1 MGAGHASFKEL
12 IAEHWQTLYN
22 FALRMCLDED
32 RASEVVEETF
42 LRAYVGAHK
51 VPAAPKV
58 VLWLLKISQH
68 VLSKKLGGSPEVSF
82 DLLDQTLRSEATRTD
97 VVRSLAEPKRDFLLW
112 EMKQGCMTSVVNCLS
127 PGERAA
133 FVLAVIMKL
142 SDSQAAQTLDIS
154 SAAFKVRM
162 SRAKKKVADYLA
174 PRCEHVDPRNPCRC
188 PARIGV
194 ALSKGFINSGGEI
207 SLRPPPQSYGRYGVG
222 LDQEDKPQR
231 DITAIYGGLPDPRMP
246 EGLLAHLLEEL
257 ENGNWD
263 EIRDRGEVKPAAES

>member
-1 MGAGHASFKEL
+1 
-12 IAEHWQTLYN
+12 
-22 FALRMCLDED
+22 MCLDED

-42 LRAYVGAHK
+42 LRAYVGEHK
-51 VPAAPKV
+51 IPAAPKV

-68 VLSKKLGGSPEVSF
+68 VLSKKLGGAPEVSF

-97 VVRSLAEPKRDFLLW
+97 VVRSLAEPRRDFLLW
-112 EMKQGCMTSVVNCLS
+112 EMKQGCMTAVVNCLS

-133 FVLAVIMKL
+133 FVLSVIMKL

-154 SAAFKVRM
+154 SAAYKVRM

-222 LDQEDKPQR
+222 PGQEDKSQR

-263 EIRDRGEVKPAAES
+263 AIRDRGEVKPAAES